1 MLRRVYLVVLV
12 LMFAPLSLVAQTEDE
27 PADPALLVADSVVV
41 TPDERL
47 IADGNVEA
55 LYDGTRLWAK
65 RIIYLG
71 ETDQLEIE
79 GPIRIDSGNGVVVLA
94 DSAALDSDLR
104 NGLLKGAR
112 LVLDQQLQLAAVQ
125 MARVEGRYSQLSK
138 VTITSCQICG
148 PRGVPLWSIRARRAI
163 HDQQEQQLYFDGAQ
177 FRVLDVPIAYIPR
190 LRLPDPT
197 LKRAR
202 GFLFPSIRT
211 TTDLG
216 TGVKIPYFIPL
227 GDHADVTLTPYISQ
241 ETKTLEFRYR
251 QAFVNGDVEFNG
263 AITNDT
269 LLPNET
275 RAYLFGEGSFNL
287 RNDYVLSF
295 DFEVTSDESYLSE
308 YDYSGSD
315 RLRSELSLSRA
326 TRDTDL
332 RASLVLYN
340 TLRDDELNS
349 TQPTIIP
356 DLRFEKR
363 YQMPRDLPGEF
374 RLALEGHG
382 HIRYSDE
389 DVDGRD
395 VSRSTVEGTWLEQ
408 WTLGS
413 GLQVQAQAGLALD
426 QFITSHDSTVA
437 ADDYS
442 VTPSAALTLRYP
454 LLRTTASG
462 ARQLLEPVAQIGW
475 VGGQDADVAN
485 DESTYQEFDEANLLS
500 LTRFPEPDR
509 RERGM
514 ATVLGARFLHHNPRG
529 WEAGLTV
536 GRVLRTEEEADFTPS
551 SGLDQAQSDWL
562 LATHWRHVDGV
573 YIIGR
578 ALMTDEGIV
587 NKAEARGA
595 WSNDLIDLSAAFLS
609 LEADAEENRDEQ
621 TAEWS
626 FDGSYRVH
634 RHWTASANLRYDIAD
649 KRAAK
654 AGLGLSYQNECIE
667 AAFSA
672 DRTFA
677 DSSNLDPFTTYEL
690 TVLLKGFSTGG
701 DAGGYSRTCRP

>member
-1 MLRRVYLVVLV
+1 MLRR
-12 LMFAPLSLVAQTEDE
+12 LSLLLTFVLLPLAALAQDEE
-27 PADPALLVADSVVV
+27 PAEDPALLVADSVVV

-55 LYDGTRLWAK
+55 LYQGTRLWAR

-71 ETDQLEIE
+71 ETDQLVIE
-79 GPIRIDSGNGVVVLA
+79 GPIRIDNGAGVVVLA
-94 DSAALDSDLR
+94 DSAELDSDLR

-125 MARVEGRYSQLSK
+125 MARVEGRYAQLSK
-138 VTITSCQICG
+138 VTVTSCQICG
-148 PRGVPLWSIRARRAI
+148 PRGVALWSIRARKAI
-163 HDQQEQQLYFDGAQ
+163 HDQEERQLYFEGAQ

-202 GFLFPSIRT
+202 GFLFPTIRT
-211 TTDLG
+211 TTELG

-227 GDHADVTLTPYISQ
+227 GDHADVTLTPYLSQ
-241 ETKTLEFRYR
+241 ETRTLEFRYR
-251 QAFVNGDVEFNG
+251 QAFRTGDIELNG

-269 LLPNET
+269 LLPDEP
-275 RAYLFGEGSFNL
+275 RAYLFGEGTFGL
-287 RNDYVLSF
+287 GNDYVLSF
-295 DFEVTSDESYLSE
+295 DFEVTSDEAYLSE
-308 YDYSGSD
+308 YDYSDSD
-315 RLRSELSLSRA
+315 RLSSELSLSRA
-326 TRDTDL
+326 TRATDL

-340 TLRDDELNS
+340 TLRDDEVNS

-363 YQMPRDLPGEF
+363 YQMAEPLGGEL

-382 HIRYSDE
+382 HIRYSDK

-395 VSRSTVEGTWLEQ
+395 VSRATVEGMWLDQ
-408 WTLGS
+408 RTLPS
-413 GLQVQAQAGLALD
+413 GLQVATRIGVALD
-426 QFITSHDSTVA
+426 QFTTSHDSTVA
-437 ADDYS
+437 AEDYS
-442 VTPSAALTLRYP
+442 LTPSAALTFRYP
-454 LLRTTASG
+454 FLRTTATG

-475 VGGQDADVAN
+475 VGGQDANVAN
-485 DESTYQEFDEANLLS
+485 DESTRQEFDEANLLTLS
-500 LTRFPEPDR
+500 RFPETDR
-509 RERGM
+509 RERGL
-514 ATVLGARFLHHNPRG
+514 AAVLGARFLHHNPKG

-536 GRVLRTEEEADFTPS
+536 GRVLRSEEEPDFTAT

-562 LATHWRHVDGV
+562 LATHWRHVDGL

-578 ALMTDEGIV
+578 ALVTDDGTV
-587 NKAEARGA
+587 SKAEARGA
-595 WSNDLIDLSAAFLS
+595 WSNSKIDLGAAFLM
-609 LEADAEENRDEQ
+609 LEPDLEEDRDEKV
-621 TAEWS
+621 AEWS
-626 FDGSYRVH
+626 FDGSYRVA
-634 RHWTASANLRYDIAD
+634 RHWTALANLRYDIAD

-654 AGLGLSYQNECIE
+654 AGLGISYQNECIE

-677 DSSNLDPFTTYEL
+677 DSSNLDPSTTYEL
-690 TVLLKGFSTGG
+690 TVSLKGFSTGG
-701 DAGGYSRTCRP
+701 DAGGYSRTCKP